1 MDMRSIYML
10 TQEYN
15 HPKTKKMKNK
25 ITLLFLLMT
34 GITFSQTSGIK
45 ISNSE
50 PIINTETKKVTIE
63 KTFYNNQ
70 IPESI
75 QLNYLKGNRKPL
87 DSILNKLK
95 TELYQNSIGRQ
106 QNFFS
111 DEQIIKKSDSI
122 KIVEK

>member
-1 MDMRSIYML
+1 
-10 TQEYN
+10 
-15 HPKTKKMKNK
+15 
-25 ITLLFLLMT
+25 
-34 GITFSQTSGIK
+34 
-45 ISNSE
+45 
-50 PIINTETKKVTIE
+50 VTIE

-122 KIVEK
+122 KIVEKLLTINQNNQDSLYKKITGKDISNVYNTSEIVDYNYLSKDKEPLTNELITLKTELYGN